1 MSKARVISGY
11 GETGAYKQ
19 VTVSSN
25 ITMTSYTNYYVD
37 TTSVAR
43 TLTLPAS
50 PTVGDEIHIFDTGN
64 NAGTNNITIASNSNK
79 LNGSVQDLAIDVNG
93 AGVVLIY
100 TGSLYGWRAG

>member
-11 GETGAYKQ
+11 GETGSFKQ

-25 ITMTSYTNYYVD
+25 ITMTAYTNYYVD
-37 TTSVAR
+37 TTSVGR

-50 PTVGDEIHIFDTGN
+50 ATNGDEIHVFDIGN
-64 NAGTNNITIASNSNK
+64 NASQYNITIASNSGK
-79 LNGSVQDLAIDVNG
+79 INGTVQDLAIDVNG
-93 AGVVLIY
+93 AAVVLIY

>member
-11 GETGAYKQ
+11 GETGSFKQ
-19 VTVSSN
+19 VTVTSN
-25 ITMTSYTNYYVD
+25 ITMAAYTNYYVD
-37 TTSVAR
+37 TTSVER

-50 PTVGDEIHIFDTGN
+50 ATNGDEIHVFDIGN
-64 NAGTNNITIASNSNK
+64 NAGAKNITIASNGGKINA
-79 LNGSVQDLAIDVNG
+79 SVQDLVIDVNG

>member
-11 GETGAYKQ
+11 GETGSFKQ
-19 VTVSSN
+19 VTVTSN

-43 TLTLPAS
+43 TLTLPTA

-64 NAGTNNITIASNSNK
+64 NAGTNNITIASNSYK

-100 TGSLYGWRAG
+100 TGSFYGWRAG